1 MGTIRQKLHAVR
13 AHWFQ
18 ILVACAALALVFGL
32 GMSFQADFVE
42 QAAREDQI
50 RGSLY
55 SFSNKMD
62 IFSNDVDRMI
72 RQAEQAQAAG
82 EPADDPMENWVIP
95 SGLSFL
101 RAEAADFADIWSLP
115 QSRQYRNA
123 MLYVNTWKNAFLGA
137 GSGSVE
143 DLEEIVTMCRPIWDL
158 DHELDHEQ
166 SCKEIM
172 AQLEGYVTSGD
183 YQEALDLLGLE
194 LDSSRDLLLTITKG
208 GI

>member
-1 MGTIRQKLHAVR
+1 MGKVRQKLNALR

-18 ILVACAALALVFGL
+18 ILVACGALALAFGL

-42 QAAREDQI
+42 GAQEEKQI
-50 RGSLY
+50 QDALY
-55 SFSNKMD
+55 SFSHNMR
-62 IFSNDVDRMI
+62 IFSNDVDRMT
-72 RQAEQAQAAG
+72 RQAKQAEANG
-82 EPADDPMENWVIP
+82 EPADDPMEDWVI
-95 SGLSFL
+95 SGHLALL
-101 RAEAADFADIWSLP
+101 REQAVVFADIWSLP

-137 GSGSVE
+137 GSGNVE
-143 DLEEIVTMCRPIWDL
+143 DLEEIVTMCRPIWD
-158 DHELDHEQ
+158 LDHEQ

>member
-32 GMSFQADFVE
+32 GMSFQAE
-42 QAAREDQI
+42 REDAEEETQI
-50 RGSLY
+50 RAAL
-55 SFSNKMD
+55 SNFNRQMK
-62 IFSNDVDRMI
+62 IFANDVDRMI

-82 EPADDPMENWVIP
+82 EPVDDPMENLVIP

-137 GSGSVE
+137 GSGNVE

-158 DHELDHEQ
+158 DHDK
-166 SCKEIM
+166 SCREIM

-183 YQEALDLLGLE
+183 YQDALDLLGLE
-194 LDSSRDLLLTITKG
+194 FVDNVDLLLPITQG

>member
-18 ILVACAALALVFGL
+18 ILVACGALALAFGL
-32 GMSFQADFVE
+32 GMSLQAE
-42 QAAREDQI
+42 REDAEEETQI
-50 RGSLY
+50 RAAL
-55 SFSNKMD
+55 SNFNRQMK
-62 IFSNDVDRMI
+62 IFANDVDRMI

-82 EPADDPMENWVIP
+82 EPVDDPMENLVIP

-137 GSGSVE
+137 GSGNVE
-143 DLEEIVTMCRPIWDL
+143 DLEEIVTMCRPIWD
-158 DHELDHEQ
+158 LDHEQ

>member
-32 GMSFQADFVE
+32 GMSFQAE
-42 QAAREDQI
+42 REDAEEETQI
-50 RGSLY
+50 RAAL
-55 SFSNKMD
+55 SNFNRQMK
-62 IFSNDVDRMI
+62 IFANDVDRMI

-82 EPADDPMENWVIP
+82 EPVDDPMENLVIP

-137 GSGSVE
+137 GSGNVE
-143 DLEEIVTMCRPIWDL
+143 DLEEIVTMCRPIWD
-158 DHELDHEQ
+158 LDHEQ

>member
-1 MGTIRQKLHAVR
+1 MGTIRQKLNALR

-18 ILVACAALALVFGL
+18 ILVACGALALAFGL

-82 EPADDPMENWVIP
+82 EPVDDPMENLVIP

-137 GSGSVE
+137 GSGNVE

-158 DHELDHEQ
+158 DHDK
-166 SCKEIM
+166 SCREIM

>member
-42 QAAREDQI
+42 GAQEEKQI
-50 RGSLY
+50 QDALY
-55 SFSNKMD
+55 SFSHNMR
-62 IFSNDVDRMI
+62 IFSNDVDRMT

-82 EPADDPMENWVIP
+82 EPVDDPMENLVIP

-137 GSGSVE
+137 GSGNVE
-143 DLEEIVTMCRPIWDL
+143 DLEEIVTMCRPIWD
-158 DHELDHEQ
+158 LDHEQ

>member
-1 MGTIRQKLHAVR
+1 MGKVRQKLNALR

-32 GMSFQADFVE
+32 GMSFQAE
-42 QAAREDQI
+42 REDAEEETQI
-50 RGSLY
+50 RAAL
-55 SFSNKMD
+55 SNFNRQMK
-62 IFSNDVDRMI
+62 IFANDVDRMI

-82 EPADDPMENWVIP
+82 EPVDDPMENLVIP

-137 GSGSVE
+137 GNGNVE
-143 DLEEIVTMCRPIWDL
+143 DLEEIVTMCRPIWD
-158 DHELDHEQ
+158 LDHEQ

-194 LDSSRDLLLTITKG
+194 LDSSRGLLLTITKG

>member
-13 AHWFQ
+13 ARWFQ
-18 ILVACAALALVFGL
+18 ILVACAALALAFGL

-82 EPADDPMENWVIP
+82 EPVDDPMENLVIP

-137 GSGSVE
+137 GSGNVE
-143 DLEEIVTMCRPIWDL
+143 DLEEIVTMCRPIWD
-158 DHELDHEQ
+158 LDHEQ

-208 GI
+208 GT

>member
-1 MGTIRQKLHAVR
+1 MATTRQKLNAVR

-18 ILVACAALALVFGL
+18 ILVVCGALALAFGL
-32 GMSFQADFVE
+32 GMSLQAE
-42 QAAREDQI
+42 REDAEEETQI
-50 RGSLY
+50 RAAL
-55 SFSNKMD
+55 SNFKRQMK
-62 IFSNDVDRMI
+62 IFANDVDRMT
-72 RQAEQAQAAG
+72 RQAEQAEANG

-123 MLYVNTWKNAFLGA
+123 MLYVNTWVNTLLGA
-137 GSGSVE
+137 DSDSVE
-143 DLEEIVTMCRPIWDL
+143 DLAEIVTICRPIWDL
-158 DHELDHEQ
+158 DHGQ

-172 AQLEGYVTSGD
+172 AQLDENVTSGD
-183 YQEALDLLGLE
+183 YQEAVDLLGLE

>member
-32 GMSFQADFVE
+32 GMSFQAE
-42 QAAREDQI
+42 REDAEEETQI
-50 RGSLY
+50 RAAL
-55 SFSNKMD
+55 SNFNRQMK
-62 IFSNDVDRMI
+62 IFANDVDRMI

-82 EPADDPMENWVIP
+82 EPVDDPMENLVIP

-137 GSGSVE
+137 GSGNVE